1 MCYDKITLSAFSD
14 GELEIGKRR
23 EIEAHLRTCRR
34 CSSIVIE
41 YQRLHEILSVPE
53 ADRSEEYTIRE
64 HNSWN
69 RLQTRIRREKLGTG
83 VPFWRRRILVPLPL
97 AAGVLFAVGILIAAL
112 IITPGVLLPDDTAT
126 VIAQQVHP
134 GVEAGYNGGDPSLA
148 ELEKLVQ
155 FLSAQG
161 AAIEV
166 KIELP
171 STSHFEVI
179 GEPQLIK
186 AADYRKGS
194 AQ

>member
-23 EIEAHLRTCRR
+23 EIEAHLQTCRR
-34 CSSIVIE
+34 CNSIVIE

-53 ADRSEEYTIRE
+53 EDQSEEFTIRE

-97 AAGVLFAVGILIAAL
+97 AGGVLFAVGILIAAL
-112 IITPGVLLPDDTAT
+112 IITPSVLLPDDTAT
-126 VIAQQVHP
+126 VIAQQVNP
-134 GVEAGYNGGDPSLA
+134 EVEAVYNGGDHSLA

-155 FLSAQG
+155 FLSVQG

-166 KIELP
+166 RIELP

-186 AADYRKGS
+186 AADYRKDT
-194 AQ
+194 AK

>member
-23 EIEAHLRTCRR
+23 EIETHLQICER
-34 CSSIVIE
+34 CSSIVAD
-41 YQRLHEILSVPE
+41 YQRLHEILSVPQAEQNAEFAVRE
-53 ADRSEEYTIRE
+53 A
-64 HNSWN
+64 NSWS
-69 RLQTRIRREKLGTG
+69 RLQTRLRREKAGAG
-83 VPFWRRRILVPLPL
+83 VPLWRRRIMVPLPL
-97 AAGVLFAVGILIAAL
+97 AAGMLFTVGILIAAL
-112 IITPGVLLPDDTAT
+112 IITPGVLLPDDTAA
-126 VIAQQVHP
+126 VIAQQTSPETNAVYA
-134 GVEAGYNGGDPSLA
+134 EGDHSLA

-166 KIELP
+166 RIELP
-171 STSHFEVI
+171 SASRFEVI

-186 AADYRKGS
+186 AADYRKDS

>member
-23 EIEAHLRTCRR
+23 EIEGHLQTCKR
-34 CSSIVIE
+34 CSSIVVE

-53 ADRSEEYTIRE
+53 EDRIAEFTMRE

-69 RLQTRIRREKLGTG
+69 RLQTRIRREKTGAG
-83 VPFWRRRILVPLPL
+83 VPFWRRRIMVPLPV
-97 AAGVLFAVGILIAAL
+97 AAGVLFAVGILISAL
-112 IITPGVLLPDDTAT
+112 VITPGILLPDDTAT
-126 VIAQQVHP
+126 VIAQQVNQ
-134 GVEAGYNGGDPSLA
+134 EASPVYSGSDPSLA

-155 FLSAQG
+155 FLSNQG

-171 STSHFEVI
+171 ATSHFEVI

-186 AADYRKGS
+186 AADYRKGT